1 VPGEPHNVKAERRAP
16 GGVRQSPITMPPTEA
31 DVIETV
37 LRPRGPYSLADSAG
51 PPDPTRRCH
60 GGVLDLILHTP
71 PGPGR
76 IRVWQRRDGD
86 LVARIGAP
94 DPAAALDALRF
105 VLAVDVDHTPFL
117 RMVAHDELLGRS
129 VRRRPGMRP
138 ARLATATHA
147 LVRAVCGQLITAHEA
162 MRIELRLL
170 TAVCA
175 PAGDLCRPP
184 QASDVARLSAA
195 SAERAGLSPRRAA
208 ALVRVSR
215 TLDLER
221 LRGVPARS
229 AVNRLCAEPG
239 LGPWSAGVIAAK
251 GLGSY
256 AHGPV
261 GDLGLIKLCSVLLG
275 RPADA
280 ADTARLLGRYG
291 DWAGLAGA
299 HLLSHPLAH
308 TRTRRHQRLIA

>member
-1 VPGEPHNVKAERRAP
+1 
-16 GGVRQSPITMPPTEA
+16 MPASEA

-51 PPDPTRRCH
+51 FSDPTRRSH
-60 GGVLDLILHTP
+60 GGVLDLVLDTP
-71 PGPGR
+71 PGPAR

-86 LVARIGAP
+86 LVARIAAP
-94 DPAAALDALRF
+94 DSAAAVDALRF

-117 RMVAHDELLGRS
+117 RAVAGDELLGRS
-129 VRRRPGMRP
+129 VRRRPGLRP
-138 ARLATATHA
+138 ARLATVTHA

-162 MRIELRLL
+162 MRIERRLL
-170 TAVCA
+170 AAVCA
-175 PAGDLCRPP
+175 PAGDLRRPP
-184 QASDVARLSAA
+184 QASDLARLSAA
-195 SAERAGLSPRRAA
+195 GAERAGLSPRRAA

-221 LRGVPARS
+221 LRAAPAQS

-261 GDLGLIKLCSVLLG
+261 GDLGLIKLCSALLG
-275 RPADA
+275 RSADT
-280 ADTARLLGRYG
+280 ADTARLLARYG

-308 TRTRRHQRLIA
+308 ARTRRRERIGA